1 MKLLPSLW
9 IAAVL
14 ALSLVLLAACDDEKP
29 AGEVSIIEP
38 LDGAQVTSP
47 FTVRMGAEDVK
58 VEPASQG
65 DRDGYGHHH
74 IMIDADLPPLGQ
86 PIPSDEEHRHFGG
99 GQTET
104 VLDLAPGEH
113 TLRLLFAQGNHVP
126 YDPAM
131 TDTIKITVTERRAVS
146 IIEPLDGAQVTSPF
160 TVRMGAE
167 DVKVEPASQG
177 DRDGYGH
184 HHIMIDADLPPLGQP
199 IPSDEEHRHFG
210 GGQTETVLDLAPG
223 EHTLRLLFAQGN
235 HVPYDPAITDT
246 IKITVTE

>member
-14 ALSLVLLAACDDEKP
+14 PLSLVLLAACDDEKP
-29 AGEVSIIEP
+29 AGEVNFIEL

-47 FTVRMGAEDVK
+47 LTVRMGVEDVI

-65 DRDGYGHHH
+65 VRDGYGHHH

-86 PIPSDEEHRHFGG
+86 PIPSDEHHCHFGG
-99 GQTET
+99 SQTET

-113 TLRLLFAQGNHVP
+113 TLRLLFA
-126 YDPAM
+126 
-131 TDTIKITVTERRAVS
+131 R
-146 IIEPLDGAQVTSPF
+146 
-160 TVRMGAE
+160 
-167 DVKVEPASQG
+167 
-177 DRDGYGH
+177 
-184 HHIMIDADLPPLGQP
+184 
-199 IPSDEEHRHFG
+199 
-210 GGQTETVLDLAPG
+210 
-223 EHTLRLLFAQGN
+223 GN